1 MSRDMTVAAAPA
13 GYANVQDWIDSS
25 FALHT
30 EAAGQIATASLHHTH
45 DRMAGDEQAA

>member
-25 FALHT
+25 FDALHT
-30 EAAGQIATASLHHTH
+30 EAAGQIATASLTTP
-45 DRMAGDEQAA
+45 MIA